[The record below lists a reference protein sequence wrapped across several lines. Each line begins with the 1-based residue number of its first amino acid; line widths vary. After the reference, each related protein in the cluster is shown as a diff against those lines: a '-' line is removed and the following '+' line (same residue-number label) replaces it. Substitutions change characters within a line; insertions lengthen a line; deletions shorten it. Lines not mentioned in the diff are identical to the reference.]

1 MLLPGRETSPRL
13 PTKVFD
19 FAGPENQVR
28 YKSEDG
34 TELEAK
40 IAAIRF
46 GDREGDWSDI
56 PCPVEGVSTNQS
68 SNADQTETYS
78 DMEGTHPPI
87 AIAIAAQQAYPGGN

>member
-1 MLLPGRETSPRL
+1 MMSCPLCAPRDHMLLPGRETSPRL

-19 FAGPENQVR
+19 FTGPENQVR

-40 IAAIRF
+40 ITAIRF

-56 PCPVEGVSTNQS
+56 PCPVEGGHIRRLKSQ
-68 SNADQTETYS
+68 
-78 DMEGTHPPI
+78 
-87 AIAIAAQQAYPGGN
+87 